1 MPLVLG
7 EFADKRAI
15 VPNLSLV
22 DKPDLTKIL
31 KAEIFVH
38 TDGQLRAAHLI
49 LDYNPLSSSFLA
61 SKCVI
66 KARYPCLHQINVAV
80 TGFLTTDPI
89 PEGIQ
94 QVDLSF
100 LRVAEEEAAPS

>member
-1 MPLVLG
+1 MFISIILILRRFLIMPLVLG

-38 TDGQLRAAHLI
+38 TDGQLR
-49 LDYNPLSSSFLA
+49 
-61 SKCVI
+61 V
-66 KARYPCLHQINVAV
+66 
-80 TGFLTTDPI
+80 
-89 PEGIQ
+89 
-94 QVDLSF
+94 
-100 LRVAEEEAAPS
+100 